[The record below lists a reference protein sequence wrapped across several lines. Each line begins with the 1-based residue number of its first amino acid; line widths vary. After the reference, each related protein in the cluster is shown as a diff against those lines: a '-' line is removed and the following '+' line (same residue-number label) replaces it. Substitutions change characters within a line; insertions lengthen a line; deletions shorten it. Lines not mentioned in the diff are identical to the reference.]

1 MKKSGTFQ
9 ESPML
14 RILTLAVAV
23 VLVAVP
29 ALAQEAAPPKPPANP
44 LATVTAFQCTFV
56 RFSVARWDQD
66 VPEILT
72 AEDNFSL
79 GVAGIDLRRSR
90 ARVVSATATVDVSA
104 RLAPTGLNIIE
115 QTPAGNFVVTT
126 IFSAAKSA
134 DTYYAVHSR
143 HLGDLTT
150 PPSVSQYY
158 GTCQAGS

>member
-1 MKKSGTFQ
+1 
-9 ESPML
+9 ML
-14 RILTLAVAV
+14 RILTLAIAV

-29 ALAQEAAPPKPPANP
+29 VLAQQPAPQKPPANP
-44 LATVTAFQCTFV
+44 LAAVTAFQCAFV
-56 RFSVARWDQD
+56 RFSVARWDED

-72 AEDNFSL
+72 GEDNFSL
-79 GVAGIDLRRSR
+79 GVTGIDLRRSR

-126 IFSAAKSA
+126 IFSVAKSA

-150 PPSVSQYY
+150 PPSASQYY
-158 GTCQAGS
+158 GTCQVGG